1 MDLTMLHLALHN
13 NRMEEALIEM
23 RKRNDE
29 LVRANRDA
37 TDSPASPRYL
47 TTNEQVLQLK
57 DEMNRREVAHNERIV
72 EMVCTISHPYTSENK
87 ASYHLNSRLTSV

>member
-1 MDLTMLHLALHN
+1 
-13 NRMEEALIEM
+13 MEDALIEM

-37 TDSPASPRYL
+37 IDSPVAPGRYL

-72 EMVCTISHPYTSENK
+72 EMVRI
-87 ASYHLNSRLTSV
+87 